1 MRKELENRDKKIIE
15 LSKEGIENKADTKI
29 IEITQLNL
37 ITKKLKDQIVDMNNE
52 IDAKKAETNKYKEQ
66 KEDLL
71 KLNLLLT
78 KQINELKIISSH
90 QSTNSND
97 YNRSSEKSSH
107 DLSKFLNYQKKI
119 VADEDSESEDYE
131 GYSDSSGESSSD
143 VDMEQSLGTSQIS
156 ASLKPKAPKLEMQK
170 IPKLELSKAKE
181 IQDLIVQKLN

>member
-1 MRKELENRDKKIIE
+1 
-15 LSKEGIENKADTKI
+15 
-29 IEITQLNL
+29 
-37 ITKKLKDQIVDMNNE
+37 MNNE

-143 VDMEQSLGTSQIS
+143 VDME
-156 ASLKPKAPKLEMQK
+156 
-170 IPKLELSKAKE
+170 
-181 IQDLIVQKLN
+181 